1 LRIIDEPQPTIPD
14 EDEHE
19 NGNEARSALQ
29 EPRGPRRRPRPS
41 RETLVVRGLQVAVGV
56 ALVGL
61 WQWAAAAKWPDPV
74 LAKSPLQS
82 WDYLVSAARSGVLW
96 SNTRSTMTAVLIAWV
111 LAGLAGVLAGLVLGL
126 MPRTERVLN
135 PYLDAANAMP
145 RIALAPL
152 LIVALGIGTS
162 AKVAVASTL
171 VFFIVLSGAR
181 AGVKST
187 DSEWL
192 RLSTV
197 LGAKKHH
204 LFFKVLLPVA
214 TPAIFAALRLG
225 IIYSL
230 LGVVGSELISARDG
244 LGQLI
249 AYDSSVFQMD
259 GVYGILVLLAVIAVI
274 LNQLMSFLE
283 RRLLRWQPPADR

>member
-1 LRIIDEPQPTIPD
+1 MSSRTSAQPALPAGEQAASDEPAGSRKRI
-14 EDEHE
+14 
-19 NGNEARSALQ
+19 GL
-29 EPRGPRRRPRPS
+29 S
-41 RETLVVRGLQVAVGV
+41 RETPVVRVLQVSLGV
-56 ALVGL
+56 ALLGL
-61 WQWAAAAKWPDPV
+61 WQLAAAEKWPDPV
-74 LAKSPLQS
+74 LAKSPVQS
-82 WDYLVSAARSGVLW
+82 WDYLVGAARSGALW
-96 SNTRSTMTAVLIAWV
+96 SNTWSTMTAVLIAWV
-111 LAGLAGVLAGLVLGL
+111 LAGLAGVAAGLALGL
-126 MPRTERVLN
+126 MPRTERVLS

-162 AKVAVASTL
+162 AKVALASTL

-181 AGVKST
+181 AGVRST
-187 DSEWL
+187 DAEWL

-197 LGAKKHH
+197 LGARKHQ

-225 IIYSL
+225 LIYSL

-259 GVYGILVLLAVIAVI
+259 GVSGILVLLAVIAVV
-274 LNQLMSFLE
+274 LNQLMALLE

>member
-1 LRIIDEPQPTIPD
+1 MQTTNDPRPALPAGEEQAPD
-14 EDEHE
+14 
-19 NGNEARSALQ
+19 Q
-29 EPRGPRRRPRPS
+29 PRGSRPRTGLS
-41 RETLVVRGLQVAVGV
+41 RETLAVRGLQVAVGV
-56 ALVGL
+56 ALLGL
-61 WQWAAAAKWPDPV
+61 WQLAAALKWPDPA
-74 LAKSPLQS
+74 LAKSPVQA
-82 WDYLVSAARSGVLW
+82 WDYLVDAARSGVLW
-96 SNTRSTMTAVLIAWV
+96 SNTWATMSAVLIAWV
-111 LAGLAGVLAGLVLGL
+111 LAGLAGVVAGLALGL

-145 RIALAPL
+145 RIAFAPL
-152 LIVALGIGTS
+152 LIVALGIGTT
-162 AKVAVASTL
+162 AKVALASTL

-181 AGVKST
+181 AGVRSA
-187 DSEWL
+187 DAEWL
-192 RLSTV
+192 RLSAV
-197 LGAKKHH
+197 LGARKRQ
-204 LFFKVLLPVA
+204 LFFKVMLPVA

-249 AYDSSVFQMD
+249 AYDSSVFQME

-274 LNQLMSFLE
+274 LNQLMSLLE

>member
-1 LRIIDEPQPTIPD
+1 MQTTNDP
-14 EDEHE
+14 
-19 NGNEARSALQ
+19 RSARPTGEEQ
-29 EPRGPRRRPRPS
+29 APDQPAGSRPRTGLS
-41 RETLVVRGLQVAVGV
+41 RETLAIRGLQVALGAV
-56 ALVGL
+56 LLGL
-61 WQWAAAAKWPDPV
+61 WQLAASSKWPDPV
-74 LAKSPLQS
+74 LAKSPVQS
-82 WDYLVSAARSGVLW
+82 WDYLVAAARSGELW
-96 SNTRSTMTAVLIAWV
+96 SNTYATMSAVLIAWV
-111 LAGLAGVLAGLVLGL
+111 LAGLAGVVAGLALGL

-181 AGVKST
+181 AGVRSA
-187 DSEWL
+187 DAEWL
-192 RLSTV
+192 RLSAV
-197 LGAKKHH
+197 LGARKRQ

-249 AYDSSVFQMD
+249 AYDSSVFQME
-259 GVYGILVLLAVIAVI
+259 GVYGILVLLAVIAVV
-274 LNQLMSFLE
+274 LNQLMSLLE

>member
-1 LRIIDEPQPTIPD
+1 MSSRTSAQPALPAGEQAASDEPAGSRKRI
-14 EDEHE
+14 
-19 NGNEARSALQ
+19 GL
-29 EPRGPRRRPRPS
+29 S
-41 RETLVVRGLQVAVGV
+41 RETPVVRVLQVSLGV
-56 ALVGL
+56 ALLGL
-61 WQWAAAAKWPDPV
+61 WQLAAAEKWPDPV
-74 LAKSPLQS
+74 LAKSPVQS
-82 WDYLVSAARSGVLW
+82 WDYLVGAARSGALW
-96 SNTRSTMTAVLIAWV
+96 SNTWSTMTAVLIAWV
-111 LAGLAGVLAGLVLGL
+111 LAGLAGVAAGLALGL
-126 MPRTERVLN
+126 MPRTERVLS

-162 AKVAVASTL
+162 AKVALASTL

-181 AGVKST
+181 AGVRST
-187 DSEWL
+187 DAEWL

-197 LGAKKHH
+197 LGARKHQ

-225 IIYSL
+225 LIYSL

-259 GVYGILVLLAVIAVI
+259 GVYGILVLLAVIAVV
-274 LNQLMSFLE
+274 LNQLMALLE

>member
-1 LRIIDEPQPTIPD
+1 MPITNDSRPVLLADEEQAPD
-14 EDEHE
+14 
-19 NGNEARSALQ
+19 RS
-29 EPRGPRRRPRPS
+29 PGPRS
-41 RETLVVRGLQVAVGV
+41 RAGLTRDTLVVRGLQVSLGV
-56 ALVGL
+56 ALLGL
-61 WQWAAAAKWPDPV
+61 WQLAADRKWPDPV
-74 LAKSPLQS
+74 LAKSPVQA

-111 LAGLAGVLAGLVLGL
+111 LAGLGGVLAGLALGL

-152 LIVALGIGTS
+152 LIVALGIGTT
-162 AKVAVASTL
+162 AKVALAATL

-181 AGVKST
+181 AGVRST
-187 DSEWL
+187 DAEWL
-192 RLSTV
+192 RLSAV
-197 LGAKKHH
+197 LGARKHQ

-225 IIYSL
+225 LIHSL
-230 LGVVGSELISARDG
+230 LGVVGSELYSARDG

-249 AYDSSVFQMD
+249 AYNSSVFQMD
-259 GVYGILVLLAVIAVI
+259 GVYGILVLLAVIAVV
-274 LNQLMSFLE
+274 LNQVMGFLE

>member
-1 LRIIDEPQPTIPD
+1 MPPTNDSRPTILLVGEDHVPD
-14 EDEHE
+14 QPPVP
-19 NGNEARSALQ
+19 GGRI
-29 EPRGPRRRPRPS
+29 RPS
-41 RETLVVRGLQVAVGV
+41 RETLVVRGLQVLLGL
-56 ALVGL
+56 ALLGL
-61 WQWAAAAKWPDPV
+61 WQLAADRKWPDPV
-74 LAKSPLQS
+74 LAKTPLQS

-111 LAGLAGVLAGLVLGL
+111 LAGLGGVVAGLALGL
-126 MPRTERVLN
+126 MPRTERVLS

-162 AKVAVASTL
+162 AKVALAATL

-181 AGVKST
+181 AGVRST
-187 DSEWL
+187 DAEWL

-197 LGAKKHH
+197 LGARKYQ
-204 LFFKVLLPVA
+204 LFLKVLLPVA

-225 IIYSL
+225 LIYSL
-230 LGVVGSELISARDG
+230 LGVVGSELYSARDG

-249 AYDSSVFQMD
+249 AYSSSVFQMD
-259 GVYGILVLLAVIAVI
+259 AVYGILLLLAVIAVV
-274 LNQLMSFLE
+274 LNQAMGFLE

>member
-1 LRIIDEPQPTIPD
+1 MSSRTSAQPALPAGEQAASDEPAGSRKRI
-14 EDEHE
+14 
-19 NGNEARSALQ
+19 GL
-29 EPRGPRRRPRPS
+29 S
-41 RETLVVRGLQVAVGV
+41 RETPVVRVLQVSLGV
-56 ALVGL
+56 ALLGL
-61 WQWAAAAKWPDPV
+61 WQLAAAEKWPDPV
-74 LAKSPLQS
+74 LAKSPVQS
-82 WDYLVSAARSGVLW
+82 WDYLVGAARSGALW

-111 LAGLAGVLAGLVLGL
+111 LAGLAGVAAGLALGL
-126 MPRTERVLN
+126 MPRTERVLS

-162 AKVAVASTL
+162 AKVALASTL

-181 AGVKST
+181 AGVRST
-187 DSEWL
+187 DAEWL

-197 LGAKKHH
+197 LGARKHQ

-225 IIYSL
+225 LIYSL

-259 GVYGILVLLAVIAVI
+259 GVFGILVLLAVIAVI
-274 LNQLMSFLE
+274 LNQLLSFLE

>member
-1 LRIIDEPQPTIPD
+1 MPSTNDSRPTILLVG
-14 EDEHE
+14 EDH
-19 NGNEARSALQ
+19 LQ
-29 EPRGPRRRPRPS
+29 DQPPVPGGRIRPS
-41 RETLVVRGLQVAVGV
+41 RETLVVRGLQVLLGL
-56 ALVGL
+56 ALLAL
-61 WQWAAAAKWPDPV
+61 WQLAADLKWPDPV
-74 LAKSPLQS
+74 LAKTPVQT

-111 LAGLAGVLAGLVLGL
+111 LAGLGGVVAGLALGL

-145 RIALAPL
+145 RLALAPV

-162 AKVAVASTL
+162 AKVAVAATL

-181 AGVKST
+181 AGVRST
-187 DSEWL
+187 DAEWL

-197 LGAKKHH
+197 LGARKHQ

-225 IIYSL
+225 LIYSL
-230 LGVVGSELISARDG
+230 LGVVSSELIAANDG

-249 AYDSSVFQMD
+249 AYDTSVFQMD
-259 GVYGILVLLAVIAVI
+259 GVYGILLLLAVIAVV
-274 LNQLMSFLE
+274 LNQGMAFLE

>member
-1 LRIIDEPQPTIPD
+1 MSSRTSAQPALPAGEQAASDEPAGSRKRI
-14 EDEHE
+14 
-19 NGNEARSALQ
+19 GL
-29 EPRGPRRRPRPS
+29 S
-41 RETLVVRGLQVAVGV
+41 RETPVVRVLQVSLGV
-56 ALVGL
+56 ALLGL
-61 WQWAAAAKWPDPV
+61 WQLAAAEKWPDPV
-74 LAKSPLQS
+74 LAKSPVQS
-82 WDYLVSAARSGVLW
+82 WDYLVGAARSGALW
-96 SNTRSTMTAVLIAWV
+96 SNTWSTMTAVLIAWV
-111 LAGLAGVLAGLVLGL
+111 LAGLAGVAAGLALGL
-126 MPRTERVLN
+126 MPRTERVLS

-162 AKVAVASTL
+162 AKVALASTL

-181 AGVKST
+181 AGVRST
-187 DSEWL
+187 DAEWL
-192 RLSTV
+192 RLSAV
-197 LGAKKHH
+197 LGARKHQ

-225 IIYSL
+225 LIYSL

-249 AYDSSVFQMD
+249 AYNSSVFQMD
-259 GVYGILVLLAVIAVI
+259 GVYGILVLLAVIAVV
-274 LNQLMSFLE
+274 LNQLMAFLE